1 MQKGIVFALV
11 FLLAA
16 ACHSGK
22 KTTSSSHPKPKP
34 KPQTEAPAI
43 ATTFTVGGVVFQN
56 SERLSPVLEKAQKEK
71 RPVFVELHADW
82 CAPCKVLEEEV
93 FTQKQTFSFLN
104 AHFLN
109 FRADFDAENGQTI
122 ASIYEVKLLPTVL
135 FLDPKGVVLERK
147 TGGLTFS
154 EIKRLGDSALAKMK

>member
-1 MQKGIVFALV
+1 MQKLTAFGFAI
-11 FLLAA
+11 LLAA

-22 KTTSSSHPKPKP
+22 KSTSSSRPKPKSKP
-34 KPQTEAPAI
+34 KIEAPA
-43 ATTFTVGGVVFQN
+43 AAATFTIGGVIFQN

-71 RPVFVELHADW
+71 RPVFVELHAKW
-82 CAPCKVLEEEV
+82 CAPCKVLEEDV
-93 FTQKQTFSFLN
+93 FTQKPTFSYLN

-122 ASIYEVKLLPTVL
+122 ASIYEVKTLPTIL

-154 EIKRLGDSALAKMK
+154 EIKRMGDSALAKMK